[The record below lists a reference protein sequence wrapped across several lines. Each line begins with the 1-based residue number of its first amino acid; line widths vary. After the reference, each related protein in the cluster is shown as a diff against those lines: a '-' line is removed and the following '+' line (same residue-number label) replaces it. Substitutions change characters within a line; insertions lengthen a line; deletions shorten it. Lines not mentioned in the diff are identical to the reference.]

1 MRSEDKCTALLKRNS
16 QGYIC
21 GKKKGHHGS
30 HRMSVVWQDK
40 ESYRHDNRDVQK

>member
-1 MRSEDKCTALLKRNS
+1 MRSEDKCTSLLKRNG

-21 GKKKGHHGS
+21 GKKKGHYGS

-40 ESYRHDNRDVQK
+40 ESYKP